1 MLWILLELEDNEN
14 AENIYRTVTATV
26 IVRYFFI
33 NIKIKTKVTM
43 KKNKKQGIEAFW
55 NGIAQQSALW
65 DYIKG

>member
-33 NIKIKTKVTM
+33 NIKDKS
-43 KKNKKQGIEAFW
+43 NNEKKQETRH
-55 NGIAQQSALW
+55 
-65 DYIKG
+65 

>member
-33 NIKIKTKVTM
+33 NRGFVHI
-43 KKNKKQGIEAFW
+43 NKFE
-55 NGIAQQSALW
+55 NV
-65 DYIKG
+65 

>member
-43 KKNKKQGIEAFW
+43 KKNKKQGIEAF
-55 NGIAQQSALW
+55 
-65 DYIKG
+65 